1 MRRPSFSFAIP
12 RRTSSESAFGSGW
25 SSKYRPSAKSAMPSS
40 IGNRRPHDTHVNADA
55 DEENA
60 EWQAG
65 QTSPEAEVSISSILR
80 ISSSCSS
87 ELAPKRRR
95 RRATGGGLCY
105 SLHMANEAQFD
116 EPIQRV
122 RRRLG
127 ELKSFAE
134 SPARDR
140 EVERLEGK
148 LKKLSREVYEN
159 LTPWQKTLVA
169 RHPNR
174 PFTLDYVRVLIR
186 DFVEWHGDRAFAD
199 DPAIVAGFG
208 FLGARAVAVIG
219 HQKGRDTREKIRR
232 NFGMP
237 RPEGYRKALRVMKLA
252 EKFGKPVL
260 SFIDTPGAFPG
271 LESEERGVAEAI
283 ARNLLEMSALR
294 VPIVATVIGEGGS
307 GGALGIGI
315 GDVVLMLE
323 HSVYSVISPEGC
335 AAILWKDQARAKE
348 AAEAMRLT
356 AADCKALGVI
366 DEVLPEPPGGA
377 HADPVATIDTV
388 GRAIDGRLERLVLLP
403 VEALLEAR
411 YAKFRAMGAW
421 ESA

>member
-1 MRRPSFSFAIP
+1 M
-12 RRTSSESAFGSGW
+12 
-25 SSKYRPSAKSAMPSS
+25 
-40 IGNRRPHDTHVNADA
+40 
-55 DEENA
+55 
-60 EWQAG
+60 
-65 QTSPEAEVSISSILR
+65 
-80 ISSSCSS
+80 
-87 ELAPKRRR
+87 
-95 RRATGGGLCY
+95 
-105 SLHMANEAQFD
+105 
-116 EPIQRV
+116 
-122 RRRLG
+122 
-127 ELKSFAE
+127 
-134 SPARDR
+134 
-140 EVERLEGK
+140 
-148 LKKLSREVYEN
+148 
-159 LTPWQKTLVA
+159 A

-174 PFTLDYVRVLIR
+174 PFTLDYVRILVR
-186 DFVEWHGDRAFAD
+186 DFVELHGDRSFAD
-199 DPAIVAGFG
+199 DPSIVAGFG

-252 EKFGKPVL
+252 EKFRKPVL

-294 VPIVATVIGEGGS
+294 TPIVVTVIGEGGS

-388 GRAIDGRLERLVLLP
+388 GRALDERLERLARLP
-403 VEALLEAR
+403 VETLLEAR

-421 ESA
+421 ETA